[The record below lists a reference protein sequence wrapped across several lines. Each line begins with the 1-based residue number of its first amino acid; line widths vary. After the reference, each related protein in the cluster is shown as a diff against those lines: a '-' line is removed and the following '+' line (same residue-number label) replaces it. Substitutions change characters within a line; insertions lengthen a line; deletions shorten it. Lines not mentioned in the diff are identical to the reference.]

1 MSESV
6 SLVIA
11 CSRSSDT
18 GVQHK
23 IRKQEKNKKE
33 KREREFPVLTGVN
46 QATVAPP
53 TVY

>member
-11 CSRSSDT
+11 CSRSSDS

-23 IRKQEKNKKE
+23 IRK
-33 KREREFPVLTGVN
+33 KRGREFPVLTGVN